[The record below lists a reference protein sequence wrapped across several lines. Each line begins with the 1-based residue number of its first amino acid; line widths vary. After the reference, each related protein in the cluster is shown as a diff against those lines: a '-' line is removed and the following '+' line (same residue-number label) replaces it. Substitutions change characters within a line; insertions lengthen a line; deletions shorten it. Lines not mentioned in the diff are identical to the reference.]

1 MEKGVTNM
9 QQNILIVHD
18 SLEEQ
23 NSKLIFLIASLT
35 SITALDLS
43 GEAIQGLCE
52 ILRQVNDS
60 IIDARETLANNNQN
74 TIKVAD
80 GQEHAA

>member
-1 MEKGVTNM
+1 M